1 MHTCTLLNKKNK
13 MDKKKKKISRAAVPW
28 CGHPWPYMRHIHIRK
43 YLRPRQHGESD
54 HIFISPPLYAC
65 IFPSFTFTTPTSSFF
80 WVLLPEFS
88 LIIPSSSLQEDIT
101 HPLLPPP
108 LPLLS
113 WGWIYCGKRVA
124 FFFFL
129 VFSSSWIDFPAG
141 VVGGSSSATSSLM
154 ACLFVILGGD
164 WNVRFFFFFW
174 GWMVFNFELYDS
186 FYFFLEKVIIFGGH
200 CSFLFDL
207 PSGAVWGS
215 SSSSASSSLN
225 SYVKLFVF

>member
-65 IFPSFTFTTPTSSFF
+65 VFPSFTFTTPTSSFF

-108 LPLLS
+108 LPLPS

-124 FFFFL
+124 FFFFFFGVQQL
-129 VFSSSWIDFPAG
+129 LDWLSSR
-141 VVGGSSSATSSLM
+141 GGGRQQL
-154 ACLFVILGGD
+154 C
-164 WNVRFFFFFW
+164 
-174 GWMVFNFELYDS
+174 
-186 FYFFLEKVIIFGGH
+186 YFFLDGLFVCDSGWWLKCEIF
-200 CSFLFDL
+200 FLFLGLD
-207 PSGAVWGS
+207 GV
-215 SSSSASSSLN
+215 
-225 SYVKLFVF
+225 